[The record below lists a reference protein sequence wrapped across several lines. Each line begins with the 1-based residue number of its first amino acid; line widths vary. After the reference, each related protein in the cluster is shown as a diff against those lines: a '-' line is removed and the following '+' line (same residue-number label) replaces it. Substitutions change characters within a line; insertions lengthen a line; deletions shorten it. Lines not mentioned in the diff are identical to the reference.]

1 MSHTRSLMERII
13 RELDAIDEIKEGV
26 REIYKEAKDSGHDK
40 TALGQAV
47 REIRNREKNATV
59 EAQERHSLVG
69 LYLADFD
76 SAHAGARAIAQTV
89 PTHEV
94 Q

>member
-1 MSHTRSLMERII
+1 MSQTRSLMERII
-13 RELDAIDEIKEGV
+13 HELEAIDRLKEGV
-26 REIYKEAKDSGHDK
+26 RDIYKEAKDSGHDK

-47 REIRNREKNATV
+47 REVRSRDKAETPKEV
-59 EAQERHSLVG
+59 ERQALVS

-76 SAHAGARAIAQTV
+76 AAPHAYARSASSM